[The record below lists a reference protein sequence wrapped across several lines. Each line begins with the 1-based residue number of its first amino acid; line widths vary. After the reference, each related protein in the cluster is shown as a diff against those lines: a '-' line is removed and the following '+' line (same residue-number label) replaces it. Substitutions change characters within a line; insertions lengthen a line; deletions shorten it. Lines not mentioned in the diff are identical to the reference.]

1 MTTSSAAGVRPLVVI
16 SGGTVVDLL
25 AMNERAYVKTRE
37 SRSLWVTDADGS
49 RELPYR
55 PAPGGT
61 SRIADVR
68 RGDSWYAVA
77 LGDETAAESTEPT
90 EAAPNPAR
98 TTPART
104 TPARTTVAPH
114 ALDELAVTIR
124 ERKEANPDTSYT
136 GYLFDQGVD
145 KIRKKVGEEAIEV
158 ITAGS
163 AEELISESADL
174 LYHLLALLEAQGV
187 RLDQVYAELERRRR

>member
-1 MTTSSAAGVRPLVVI
+1 MGGVTTSPAAGVRPLVVI

-37 SRSLWVTDADGS
+37 SRSLWVTDAGGS

-77 LGDETAAESTEPT
+77 LGDETAAESAEPT
-90 EAAPNPAR
+90 EAAPN
-98 TTPART
+98 
-104 TPARTTVAPH
+104 PARTTVAPH

-187 RLDQVYAELERRRR
+187 RLDQVYAKLEGRRR

>member
-1 MTTSSAAGVRPLVVI
+1 VGGVTTSPAAGVRPLVVI

-77 LGDETAAESTEPT
+77 LGDETAAESAEPT
-90 EAAPNPAR
+90 EAAPN
-98 TTPART
+98 PART

-174 LYHLLALLEAQGV
+174 LYHLVALLEAQGV

>member
-1 MTTSSAAGVRPLVVI
+1 MTASPAGARPLVVI

-37 SRSLWVTDADGS
+37 SRSLWVTDADGA

-55 PAPGGT
+55 PAPGCT

-68 RGDSWYAVA
+68 RGDSWYAAA
-77 LGDETAAESTEPT
+77 LAEETTEPRDT
-90 EAAPNPAR
+90 GAAATNRERPPAR
-98 TTPART
+98 P
-104 TPARTTVAPH
+104 PDVLD
-114 ALDELAVTIR
+114 ALAAAIR
-124 ERKEANPDTSYT
+124 ERRGADPERSYT
-136 GYLFDQGVD
+136 AYLFEQGAG

-158 ITAGS
+158 ITAGT
-163 AEELISESADL
+163 AEELVTESADL

-187 RLDQVYAELERRRR
+187 RLDEVYAELERRRR

>member
-1 MTTSSAAGVRPLVVI
+1 MTASPAGVRPLVVI

-37 SRSLWVTDADGS
+37 SGLLWVTDADGA

-55 PAPGGT
+55 PRQGRT
-61 SRIADVR
+61 SRVADVR
-68 RGDSWYAVA
+68 RGDSWYAAA
-77 LGDETAAESTEPT
+77 LADDSVEPQ
-90 EAAPNPAR
+90 EAAASTNPERA
-98 TTPART
+98 PA
-104 TPARTTVAPH
+104 
-114 ALDELAVTIR
+114 ALDALAAAIR
-124 ERKEANPDTSYT
+124 ERRGADPERSYT
-136 GYLFDQGVD
+136 AYLFEQGAG

-158 ITAGS
+158 ITAGT
-163 AEELISESADL
+163 AEELVTESADL

>member
-1 MTTSSAAGVRPLVVI
+1 MTASPAGVRPLVVI

-37 SRSLWVTDADGS
+37 SRSLWVTDVDGA

-55 PAPGGT
+55 PPPGCT

-68 RGDSWYAVA
+68 RGDSWYAAA
-77 LGDETAAESTEPT
+77 LAEETTEPRGSG
-90 EAAPNPAR
+90 AAATNRERPPD
-98 TTPART
+98 
-104 TPARTTVAPH
+104 
-114 ALDELAVTIR
+114 ALDALAAAIR
-124 ERKEANPDTSYT
+124 ERKGADPERSYT
-136 GYLFDQGVD
+136 AYLFEQGAG

-158 ITAGS
+158 ITAGT
-163 AEELISESADL
+163 AEELVTESADL

-187 RLDQVYAELERRRR
+187 RLDQVYVELERRRR

>member
-1 MTTSSAAGVRPLVVI
+1 MTASPAGVRPLVVI

-37 SRSLWVTDADGS
+37 SRSLWVTDADGT

-55 PAPGGT
+55 PPSGCT

-68 RGDSWYAVA
+68 RGDSWYAAA
-77 LGDETAAESTEPT
+77 LAEEATEPQDT
-90 EAAPNPAR
+90 GAAATNRERPPER
-98 TTPART
+98 
-104 TPARTTVAPH
+104 APDVLD
-114 ALDELAVTIR
+114 ALAAAIR
-124 ERKEANPDTSYT
+124 ERKGADPERSYT
-136 GYLFDQGVD
+136 AYLFEQGAG

-158 ITAGS
+158 ITAGT
-163 AEELISESADL
+163 AEELVTESADL

-187 RLDQVYAELERRRR
+187 RLDQVYAELKRRRR

>member
-1 MTTSSAAGVRPLVVI
+1 MTASPAGVRPLVVI

-37 SRSLWVTDADGS
+37 SRSLWVTDADGA

-55 PAPGGT
+55 PPPGCT

-68 RGDSWYAVA
+68 RGDSWYAAA
-77 LGDETAAESTEPT
+77 LAGETTEPRDT
-90 EAAPNPAR
+90 GAAATNRERPPD
-98 TTPART
+98 
-104 TPARTTVAPH
+104 VLD
-114 ALDELAVTIR
+114 ALAAAIR
-124 ERKEANPDTSYT
+124 ERKGADPERSYT
-136 GYLFDQGVD
+136 AYLFEQGAG

-158 ITAGS
+158 ITAGTT
-163 AEELISESADL
+163 EELVTESADL

>member
-1 MTTSSAAGVRPLVVI
+1 MTASPAGVRPLVVI

-37 SRSLWVTDADGS
+37 SRSLWVTDADGA

-55 PAPGGT
+55 PAPGCT

-68 RGDSWYAVA
+68 RGDSWYAAA
-77 LGDETAAESTEPT
+77 LAEETTEPRDT
-90 EAAPNPAR
+90 GAAATNRERPPARPPAR
-98 TTPART
+98 TPG
-104 TPARTTVAPH
+104 VLD
-114 ALDELAVTIR
+114 ALAAAIR
-124 ERKEANPDTSYT
+124 ERRGADPERSYT
-136 GYLFDQGVD
+136 AYLFEQGAG

-158 ITAGS
+158 ITAGT
-163 AEELISESADL
+163 AEELVTESADL

-187 RLDQVYAELERRRR
+187 RLDEVYAELERRRR

>member
-1 MTTSSAAGVRPLVVI
+1 MTASPAGVRPLVVI

-37 SRSLWVTDADGS
+37 SRSLWVTDADGA

-55 PAPGGT
+55 PPPGCT
-61 SRIADVR
+61 SRVADVR
-68 RGDSWYAVA
+68 RGDSWYAAA
-77 LGDETAAESTEPT
+77 LAEETTEPRDT
-90 EAAPNPAR
+90 GAAATNR
-98 TTPART
+98 ER
-104 TPARTTVAPH
+104 APDVLD
-114 ALDELAVTIR
+114 ALAAAIR
-124 ERKEANPDTSYT
+124 ERKGADPERSYT
-136 GYLFDQGVD
+136 AYLFEQGAG

-158 ITAGS
+158 ITAGT
-163 AEELISESADL
+163 AEELVTESADL

>member
-1 MTTSSAAGVRPLVVI
+1 MGGVTTSPAAGVRPLVVI

-68 RGDSWYAVA
+68 RGDCWYAVA
-77 LGDETAAESTEPT
+77 LADETAAESAERAD
-90 EAAPNPAR
+90 AAPKPAR
-98 TTPART
+98 A
-104 TPARTTVAPH
+104 AAAPD
-114 ALDELAVTIR
+114 ALDELAATIR
-124 ERKEANPDTSYT
+124 ERKEAHPDSSYT
-136 GYLFDQGVD
+136 AYLFDQGVD

-187 RLDQVYAELERRRR
+187 RLDQVYAELEGRRR

>member
-1 MTTSSAAGVRPLVVI
+1 MGGVTTSPAAGVRPLVVL

-55 PAPGGT
+55 PPPGGT

-68 RGDSWYAVA
+68 RGDCWYAVA
-77 LGDETAAESTEPT
+77 LANETAAESAERAD
-90 EAAPNPAR
+90 AAPKPAR
-98 TTPART
+98 A
-104 TPARTTVAPH
+104 AAAPD
-114 ALDELAVTIR
+114 ALDELAATIR
-124 ERKEANPDTSYT
+124 ERKAAHPDSSYT
-136 GYLFDQGVD
+136 AYLFDQGVD

-163 AEELISESADL
+163 TEELVSESADL
-174 LYHLLALLEAQGV
+174 LYHLVALLEAQGV

>member
-1 MTTSSAAGVRPLVVI
+1 MTASPAGVRPLIVI

-37 SRSLWVTDADGS
+37 SRSLWVTDADGA

-55 PAPGGT
+55 PPPGCT

-68 RGDSWYAVA
+68 RGDSWYAAA
-77 LGDETAAESTEPT
+77 LAEETTEPRDT
-90 EAAPNPAR
+90 GAAATNPER
-98 TTPART
+98 PPER
-104 TPARTTVAPH
+104 APDVLD
-114 ALDELAVTIR
+114 ALAAAIR
-124 ERKEANPDTSYT
+124 ERRGADPERSYT
-136 GYLFDQGVD
+136 AYLFEQGAG

-158 ITAGS
+158 ITADT
-163 AEELISESADL
+163 AEELITESADL

-187 RLDQVYAELERRRR
+187 RLDEVYAELERRRR